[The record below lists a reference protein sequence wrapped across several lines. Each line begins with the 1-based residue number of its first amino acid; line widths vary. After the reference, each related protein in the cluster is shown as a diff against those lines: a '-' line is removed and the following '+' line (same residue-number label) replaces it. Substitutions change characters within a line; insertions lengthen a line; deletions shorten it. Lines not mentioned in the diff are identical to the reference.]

1 MGSRASSDEFAFENV
16 DVTPP
21 EQLAPF
27 DSSGHDSGNMYEAMK
42 YEASWGR
49 WHRTES
55 SLSGQTSKQWVG
67 WQSKNSNISTG
78 SFARMSCYI
87 KFLDAVP
94 SASENF
100 GFKFQ
105 GQVKL
110 LPKLPC
116 SNCGVFEYTC

>member
-1 MGSRASSDEFAFENV
+1 MI
-16 DVTPP
+16 P
-21 EQLAPF
+21 
-27 DSSGHDSGNMYEAMK
+27 
-42 YEASWGR
+42 
-49 WHRTES
+49 
-55 SLSGQTSKQWVG
+55 
-67 WQSKNSNISTG
+67 TG

-110 LPKLPC
+110 LPKLPWSNC
-116 SNCGVFEYTC
+116 GVFEYTDTRSPWPHQNLHEPWSNCGVFEYTC